1 MRKIIT
7 NNVKETEK
15 FALNFAKKL
24 KAGDIVLLNGDLG
37 TGKTVIAKSI
47 CNFFNVDNEVTSPTF
62 TLLKSYNTSGKIDKI
77 NHFDLYRLKNV
88 SELDNIG
95 FTDVIYEDNSISLI
109 EWPEIA
115 TSVLSKTCI
124 TIEINKLDNDKRE
137 ICIH

>member
-115 TSVLSKTCI
+115 ASVLPKTCI
-124 TIEINKLDNDKRE
+124 TIEISKIDNDKRE